1 MFLTQTS
8 EPPVSPAKKM
18 ACIISS
24 CAALSTQ
31 SLLSAESLPTSSTRS
46 IKPNSLSWGSSFPT
60 IHISISINNNNPS
73 SLNKT
78 SFIQAAWT
86 RRSRGELA
94 KKPNKKSWKQ
104 RTDMYMRPF
113 LLNVFFSRRFIQAKV
128 MHRGTSKVVSVAT
141 TNAKD
146 LRHSLPSLTDH
157 NACRIVGKLIA
168 ERSKEADVYAMSY
181 EPRKDER
188 IEGKLGIVIDT
199 IKENGI
205 IFV

>member
-8 EPPVSPAKKM
+8 EAPVSPAKKM

-31 SLLSAESLPTSSTRS
+31 SLLSADSLPTSSTRS